1 MVGDF
6 IEQTKQVLINF
17 SVPGSA
23 AVVVMTD
30 ALKVGISKFPTN
42 SPGTGFSVGAASF
55 RFSMAA
61 LPGAK
66 KEFDN
71 SFEEAQDYLILS
83 VSFFFMFC
91 SQTLTKI
98 VLNLFIILTV
108 FLTKRN
114 FV

>member
-6 IEQTKQVLINF
+6 IEQTKQVLISF

-83 VSFFFMFC
+83 VSFFFYVLQSNSHKNCFK
-91 SQTLTKI
+91 SFYYLDRFFDQTK
-98 VLNLFIILTV
+98 
-108 FLTKRN
+108 